1 MEERYDIG
9 HHINLDDVPIS
20 DTELAL
26 KEFSRGSNALSICL
40 RVMWMYGLKTYSCNP
55 GEKNSFDIG
64 HITMEENEDVFSYLS
79 ENFLNDEKIR
89 IDVKD
94 NRQIIKFS
102 GTTPEKEG
110 VMLMLA
116 REIQSGR
123 KKGNYKLVEEKI
135 GESFPTEWVR
145 RLKSY
150 DSNIE
155 STYWGEKVYI
165 KSKIK

>member
-9 HHINLDDVPIS
+9 HHIDLDDVAINN
-20 DTELAL
+20 TELAL
-26 KEFSRGSNALSICL
+26 KEFSRGSKALSICL
-40 RVMWMYGLKTYSCNP
+40 RVMWMFGLKTYSCNP

-64 HITMEENEDVFSYLS
+64 YITMEENEDVFSYLS
-79 ENFLNDEKIR
+79 EELLNDEKIR

-150 DSNIE
+150 EYNLD

>member
-1 MEERYDIG
+1 MEDIYDIG
-9 HHINLDDVPIS
+9 HHIDLNDVAIS

-64 HITMEENEDVFSYLS
+64 HIEMDIDEDVFSYLS
-79 ENFLNDEKIR
+79 ENFITDDKIGLY
-89 IDVKD
+89 IQD
-94 NRQIIKFS
+94 NRQVIKFM
-102 GTTPEKEG
+102 GTKPEKEG
-110 VMLMLA
+110 LMLMLA
-116 REIQSGR
+116 REIQSG
-123 KKGNYKLVEEKI
+123 KKRNIEKILEEKI
-135 GESFPTEWVR
+135 GKPFPTEWVR

-150 DSNIE
+150 DSNPN

-165 KSKIK
+165 KKK

>member
-1 MEERYDIG
+1 MKEKYDIG

-55 GEKNSFDIG
+55 GENNSFEIGYIKVEEDEDI
-64 HITMEENEDVFSYLS
+64 FSYLS
-79 ENFLNDEKIR
+79 KEILNDEKIR
-89 IDVKD
+89 IAIED

-110 VMLMLA
+110 VMLMIA
-116 REIQSGR
+116 REIQSG
-123 KKGNYKLVEEKI
+123 KKNNTSKLIEEKI
-135 GESFPTEWVR
+135 GEDFPTEWVR
-145 RLKSY
+145 KLKSY
-150 DSNIE
+150 DSNPN
-155 STYWGEKVYI
+155 STYWGEKVFI
-165 KSKIK
+165 KKK

>member
-1 MEERYDIG
+1 MKEKYNTG
-9 HHINLDDVPIS
+9 HHIDLDDVPIS

-55 GEKNSFDIG
+55 GEKNSFEIG
-64 HITMEENEDVFSYLS
+64 HIVMEENENIFCYLS
-79 ENFLNDEKIR
+79 ENFLNDEKVR
-89 IDVKD
+89 IDIKD
-94 NRQIIKFS
+94 NRQEIKFS

-116 REIQSGR
+116 REIQSG
-123 KKGNYKLVEEKI
+123 KKKHTSKLIEEKI

-150 DSNIE
+150 DHNLD